1 VSEHDRWLHDVATY
15 ALGALPEDERA
26 GFEAHLMGC
35 PACRAELDEL
45 RVAAEALPV
54 AAPPMRP
61 PPALKARIMA
71 EVEREAEL
79 LRSAGPAADRPA
91 PAPAPRRRFAWP
103 SFRFPTPAVAALAC
117 AALLI
122 GLGVGAFLFGS
133 SGGRTVDFQRSGTL
147 SADASAELDVKGD
160 SAVLV
165 ARGLPAP
172 PAGRV
177 YQVWL
182 QRDGQAP
189 EPTAALFTPRRD
201 GSATANVGD
210 VKGVA
215 KVMVSSEPTG
225 GSPMPTT
232 APILIATVA

>member
-1 VSEHDRWLHDVATY
+1 MSEHDRWQDAAATY

-26 GFEAHLMGC
+26 AFEAHLAGC
-35 PACRAELDEL
+35 AACREELDEL

-91 PAPAPRRRFAWP
+91 PGRRRRGFAWP

-117 AALLI
+117 AALLV
-122 GLGVGAFLFGS
+122 GLGAGAWLFGS
-133 SGGRTVDFQRSGTL
+133 SGGRTVDFQRSGAL
-147 SADASAELDVKGD
+147 SANASAELEVNGD
-160 SAVLV
+160 TAVLV

-182 QRDGQAP
+182 QRPGQMP

-201 GSATANVGD
+201 GSATASVGD
-210 VKGVA
+210 VKGVD
-215 KVMVSSEPTG
+215 KVMVSSEPRG
-225 GSPMPTT
+225 GSPAPTT
-232 APILIATVA
+232 TPILTATVT

>member
-1 VSEHDRWLHDVATY
+1 MSAHERWDDAAASY
-15 ALGALPEDERA
+15 ILGALPEAERA
-26 GFEAHLMGC
+26 QFEAHLEGC
-35 PACRAELDEL
+35 PACREELEEL

-71 EVEREAEL
+71 EVEREAAL
-79 LRSAGPAADRPA
+79 LQGAREPDEPR
-91 PAPAPRRRFAWP
+91 RRRFAWP
-103 SFRFPTPAVAALAC
+103 RFALPMPAVAALAC
-117 AALLI
+117 GALLV
-122 GLGVGAFLFGS
+122 GLGAGAFLFGG
-133 SGGRTVDFQRSGTL
+133 SGGQTVHFERAGGL
-147 SADASAELDVKGD
+147 SANASAELDVSDGR
-160 SAVLV
+160 AVLV
-165 ARGLPAP
+165 ARGLPEPA
-172 PAGRV
+172 AGRV

-210 VKGVA
+210 VSGID
-215 KVMVSSEPTG
+215 KVMVSSEPRG

-232 APILIATVA
+232 APILVATT

>member
-1 VSEHDRWLHDVATY
+1 
-15 ALGALPEDERA
+15 
-26 GFEAHLMGC
+26 M
-35 PACRAELDEL
+35 
-45 RVAAEALPV
+45 AAEALPV

-91 PAPAPRRRFAWP
+91 PARRRRLAWP
-103 SFRFPTPAVAALAC
+103 SLRFPTPAVAALAC
-117 AALLI
+117 AALLV
-122 GLGVGAFLFGS
+122 GLGAGAWLFGS
-133 SGGRTVDFQRSGTL
+133 GRGHTVDFQRSGAL
-147 SADASAELDVKGD
+147 SANASAELDINGD
-160 SAVLV
+160 TGVLV

-201 GSATANVGD
+201 GSAMASVGD
-210 VKGVA
+210 VKGVD
-215 KVMVSSEPTG
+215 KVMVSSEPLG
-225 GSPMPTT
+225 GSPAPTR
-232 APILIATVA
+232 APILIATMA

>member
-1 VSEHDRWLHDVATY
+1 VNEHDRWQDTVATY

-26 GFEAHLMGC
+26 GFEAHLMAC

-91 PAPAPRRRFAWP
+91 PARRRRFTLPRFA
-103 SFRFPTPAVAALAC
+103 FPTPAVAALAC

-147 SADASAELDVKGD
+147 SANASAELDVNGD
-160 SAVLV
+160 TAVLV

-201 GSATANVGD
+201 GSATAGVGD
-210 VKGVA
+210 VKGVE

-225 GSPMPTT
+225 GSPAPTT
-232 APILIATVA
+232 APILIATMT

>member
-1 VSEHDRWLHDVATY
+1 MSEHDRWQDAVATY
-15 ALGALPEDERA
+15 VLGALPEDERA
-26 GFEAHLMGC
+26 GFEAHLAGC
-35 PACRAELDEL
+35 PACREELSEL

-79 LRSAGPAADRPA
+79 LRSAGPAADRP
-91 PAPAPRRRFAWP
+91 PRRRFALP
-103 SFRFPTPAVAALAC
+103 RFTLPTPAVAALAC

-122 GLGVGAFLFGS
+122 GLGVGAWAFGS
-133 SGGRTVDFQRSGTL
+133 SGAHTVDFQRAGTL
-147 SADASAELDVKGD
+147 SASATAELDVTGD
-160 SAVLV
+160 TAVLV
-165 ARGLPAP
+165 ARGLPEP

-201 GSATANVGD
+201 GSATAGVGD
-210 VKGVA
+210 VTGVE
-215 KVMVSSEPTG
+215 KVMVSSEPVG
-225 GSPMPTT
+225 GSPAPTT
-232 APILIATVA
+232 APILTATMT

>member
-1 VSEHDRWLHDVATY
+1 VSDHDRWLHDAATY
-15 ALGALPEDERA
+15 ALGALPEGERA
-26 GFEAHLMGC
+26 SFEAHLATC
-35 PACRAELDEL
+35 PDCRAELDEL

-91 PAPAPRRRFAWP
+91 PAHRRRFAFP
-103 SFRFPTPAVAALAC
+103 RFAFPVPAAAALAC
-117 AALLI
+117 AALLV
-122 GLGVGAFLFGS
+122 GLGAGAFLFGS
-133 SGGRTVDFQRSGTL
+133 SGGHTVNFQRSGAL
-147 SADASAELDVKGD
+147 SANASAELDVKGD
-160 SAVLV
+160 TAVLV
-165 ARGLPAP
+165 ARGLPEP

-201 GSATANVGD
+201 GSATASVGD
-210 VKGVA
+210 VKGVE
-215 KVMVSSEPTG
+215 KVMVSSEPRG
-225 GSPMPTT
+225 GSPAPTT
-232 APILIATVA
+232 APILIAAMT

>member
-1 VSEHDRWLHDVATY
+1 MSEHDRWQDAVATY
-15 ALGALPEDERA
+15 VLGALPEDERA
-26 GFEAHLMGC
+26 GFEAHLAGC
-35 PACRAELDEL
+35 PACREELSDL

-79 LRSAGPAADRPA
+79 LRSAGPAADRP
-91 PAPAPRRRFAWP
+91 PRRRFAFP
-103 SFRFPTPAVAALAC
+103 RFTLPTPAVAALAC

-122 GLGVGAFLFGS
+122 GLGVGAWAFGS
-133 SGGRTVDFQRSGTL
+133 SGGHTVDFQRSGTL
-147 SADASAELDVKGD
+147 SASATAELDVKGD
-160 SAVLV
+160 TAVLV
-165 ARGLPAP
+165 ARGLPEP
-172 PAGRV
+172 PAGHV

-201 GSATANVGD
+201 GSATASVGD
-210 VKGVA
+210 VKGVD
-215 KVMVSSEPTG
+215 KVMVSSEPVG
-225 GSPMPTT
+225 GSPAPTT
-232 APILIATVA
+232 APILTATMA